1 MKKRIF
7 CKYLF
12 NGKNVSENECVT
24 IDKNKIVSIHKC
36 DTEIIVDDFEH
47 ENQDMYC
54 YFLMP
59 GLIDAHVHITGYN
72 EKFLGIN
79 PYLPIENFLK
89 LLISRGITSV
99 RDTGNSIEAI
109 QYAKK
114 WCMGNYNITIASSG
128 PILDFLPLTWQFT
141 RIVSNAQEVKKQVDI
156 LANENVDFIK
166 VYKNIKYDLLKNITE
181 QADANNLYVAIDN
194 PNINTSSQIQAGVKT
209 IEHLSNFINFETASR
224 NIYDKFL
231 EIDKHQE
238 EIERIIHIAK
248 EKEVY
253 CCPTILTISRLINPN
268 LMIDEK
274 NLDFMST
281 VMPYHKYLK
290 QMQSKMGYVFGK
302 KYMNEALNINID
314 AIKKYSKEKVFYN
327 LGNLLT
333 KLNDNKLDLIIG
345 TDAPNP
351 SIVPGFSLHEEMKL
365 WKKYG
370 ISEEKIL
377 KTATSVNAKFI
388 ADNVGEIQIGMKA
401 DLLLLNSSPI
411 EKIDNISDIKCV
423 IVDGKIV
430 EEVELLEQEY

>member
-1 MKKRIF
+1 
-7 CKYLF
+7 
-12 NGKNVSENECVT
+12 
-24 IDKNKIVSIHKC
+24 
-36 DTEIIVDDFEH
+36 
-47 ENQDMYC
+47 
-54 YFLMP
+54 
-59 GLIDAHVHITGYN
+59 
-72 EKFLGIN
+72 
-79 PYLPIENFLK
+79 
-89 LLISRGITSV
+89 
-99 RDTGNSIEAI
+99 
-109 QYAKK
+109 
-114 WCMGNYNITIASSG
+114 
-128 PILDFLPLTWQFT
+128 
-141 RIVSNAQEVKKQVDI
+141 
-156 LANENVDFIK
+156 
-166 VYKNIKYDLLKNITE
+166 
-181 QADANNLYVAIDN
+181 
-194 PNINTSSQIQAGVKT
+194 
-209 IEHLSNFINFETASR
+209 
-224 NIYDKFL
+224 
-231 EIDKHQE
+231 
-238 EIERIIHIAK
+238 
-248 EKEVY
+248 
-253 CCPTILTISRLINPN
+253 
-268 LMIDEK
+268 MIDEK

-290 QMQSKMGYVFGK
+290 QMQTKMGYVFGK

-345 TDAPNP
+345 TDSPNP

-423 IVDGKIV
+423 IVDGKVV